1 MDAFESRYSQLRVQP
16 GQLDA
21 ARALGP
27 FHERDVFGQ
36 SVLMFDGADRDRLE
50 LLGDVRTPTLGD
62 LFVAVMEG
70 RARSQ
75 EVVR

>member
-1 MDAFESRYSQLRVQP
+1 
-16 GQLDA
+16 
-21 ARALGP
+21 
-27 FHERDVFGQ
+27 
-36 SVLMFDGADRDRLE
+36 MFDGADRDRLE
-50 LLGDVRTPTLGD
+50 RLGDVRTPTLGD